1 MRRPPQP
8 WESKLARLTSI
19 IGGAGVK
26 SSGDGTSGVAPVPP
40 PGTGGGTEPA
50 PVLPPPGAFIKP
62 STPSLLGQPQGINVI
77 WNGLNSAGDLWPYD
91 TSFVEIHMSTAG
103 TGFTPGTATLKGRLA
118 RPGSYSVGGL
128 TAGTTYFF
136 RLRGA
141 DPAGNYT
148 EPSDAASSQ
157 TGQVIQGD
165 LGTGAVGTAQINFN
179 ARTIG
184 GVSNSVQS
192 SAPSNPL
199 QGDVWL
205 DTSPGTAVIHKVY
218 NGTTWV
224 TNAWGSASIAAGQ
237 ITALQLAAG
246 AVTAGAITAGTINGW
261 YIKSSTL
268 ESGSIVGG
276 TISGGL
282 VTGGTISGGFIS
294 GGTVSS
300 TLLDSTSMR
309 TASSGARVEI
319 GSVFGAVSS
328 VRVYNATTDCGG
340 LYSGFLNNE
349 LLLAPGSGGRIQLN
363 GATLVNAQLDVNGA
377 VVPSSLSTTGTAYV
391 GGLLT
396 AGGNISASGN
406 ITTTTGDLT
415 AGRAITESNAIVFQ
429 GYRTTATAGDVM
441 LRLNSN
447 VTTTNQAKFQVE
459 ADGDVL
465 SRTNSYAGYSDA
477 RLKENIA
484 PARDYL
490 ADLRQVEVVT
500 YHWQGSD
507 QKLLGVIAQQLQP
520 IFPSMVAEDEDG
532 TLSVRYS
539 VFVPMLLTAV
549 QSLADKVDNLTARID
564 ALEGN

>member
-19 IGGAGVK
+19 IGGAGIK

-157 TGQVIQGD
+157 TGQVIEGD

-276 TISGGL
+276 TISGGYIS
-282 VTGGTISGGFIS
+282 GGTISGGYIT
-294 GGTVSS
+294 GGTVDGSS
-300 TLLDSTSMR
+300 VR
-309 TASSGARVEI
+309 TASSGARIEI
-319 GSVFGAVSS
+319 GTAFSAVSQMLVYGSSSQVGSVGVTINGDLGVLANSGKDLDLKGDSVNITGVVEAADTVNCNGALDVDGQTTLGASGANAGLRVASTGEVYSYGIEDNTTANAANVRVGTSAQLLKSTSS
-328 VRVYNATTDCGG
+328 VRRKTD
-340 LYSGFLNNE
+340 
-349 LLLAPGSGGRIQLN
+349 LAPIDNDLVGVSPDKISDQAASVDPYDVL
-363 GATLVNAQLDVNGA
+363 TLTPTEFQ
-377 VVPSSLSTTGTAYV
+377 SLSA
-391 GGLLT
+391 
-396 AGGNISASGN
+396 ADA
-406 ITTTTGDLT
+406 D
-415 AGRAITESNAIVFQ
+415 ARAFGFIAE
-429 GYRTTATAGDVM
+429 DVA
-441 LRLNSN
+441 
-447 VTTTNQAKFQVE
+447 AKFPWACDWDETGQPDSVQDRPIIAALVQVVK
-459 ADGDVL
+459 D
-465 SRTNSYAGYSDA
+465 
-477 RLKENIA
+477 
-484 PARDYL
+484 
-490 ADLRQVEVVT
+490 
-500 YHWQGSD
+500 
-507 QKLLGVIAQQLQP
+507 
-520 IFPSMVAEDEDG
+520 
-532 TLSVRYS
+532 
-539 VFVPMLLTAV
+539 
-549 QSLADKVDNLTARID
+549 LTARID